1 MKNQLWRTTF
11 ISTWSTSIFTSSPCT
26 SLLWRWLPSFSLM
39 YQLLLASDSLTSL
52 SPHRIL
58 ERKGLCDPIDGS
70 TPGSP
75 VPGILQARTLE
86 WATMT
91 FSYAWKWKR
100 KGKLLSMFYSSRPH
114 GLQPTRLLHPWDF
127 PGKRTRV
134 DCHCLLHI
142 ITLVFSTVR
151 LLISFKNFSFAFT
164 TWLTVWHNRYTI
176 WTIFAFGIPF
186 SLSLIISSLTLIN

>member
-86 WATMT
+86 WATMA
-91 FSYAWKWKR
+91 FSNAWKWKR
-100 KGKLLSMFYSSRPH
+100 KGKLLSR
-114 GLQPTRLLHPWDF
+114 
-127 PGKRTRV
+127 
-134 DCHCLLHI
+134 
-142 ITLVFSTVR
+142 VR
-151 LLISFKNFSFAFT
+151 LFPTPWTAAYQAPPPMGFSRQED
-164 TWLTVWHNRYTI
+164 WSGLPLPSPYYH
-176 WTIFAFGIPF
+176 
-186 SLSLIISSLTLIN
+186 SSVQ